1 MTKPTAN
8 DIREAL
14 EYVGKRIGIYEATIN
29 GKKPEAKHMVG
40 VLDFGD
46 AVKNLRTIRTALEE
60 YKSKTVSGEWVG
72 KATEFLC
79 EMSESGELM
88 DVHLVAILDEI
99 GIEITGETPD
109 NISKEVNNGS

>member
-46 AVKNLRTIRTALEE
+46 AVKNLRTIRTSLEE
-60 YKSKTVSGEWVG
+60 YGKPKTVP
-72 KATEFLC
+72 AEFLFP
-79 EMSESGELM
+79 
-88 DVHLVAILDEI
+88 DVKINKHGQPL
-99 GIEITGETPD
+99 GIEITGPSPD